1 MRKLR
6 LKRTKLFSCY
16 RKSYRFL
23 LRCIKSVLIIIFL
36 YFVVILIGLIPINN
50 NFQASADGI
59 EIHFVSSSVHADIIL
74 PINTD
79 TIKWDQ
85 EFASNSFASEMSS
98 AKWIAFGW
106 GDRGFFTQTPTWA
119 DLKFSTAVKALL
131 LPSEACMRVY
141 FFANQF
147 LPENVTSV
155 RISVT
160 QYEQLVEYIKSSF
173 RRTKDGNIIIIPDV
187 TYGFNNAFFEAHGT
201 YNCFNTCNSWIGR
214 TMQYAGIR
222 TAWFTP
228 LPKTFLFYL
237 PK

>member
-1 MRKLR
+1 
-6 LKRTKLFSCY
+6 
-16 RKSYRFL
+16 
-23 LRCIKSVLIIIFL
+23 
-36 YFVVILIGLIPINN
+36 
-50 NFQASADGI
+50 
-59 EIHFVSSSVHADIIL
+59 
-74 PINTD
+74 
-79 TIKWDQ
+79 
-85 EFASNSFASEMSS
+85 
-98 AKWIAFGW
+98 
-106 GDRGFFTQTPTWA
+106 
-119 DLKFSTAVKALL
+119 
-131 LPSEACMRVY
+131 MRVY

-187 TYGFNNAFFEAHGT
+187 AYGFNDAFFEAHGT
-201 YNCFNTCNSWIGR
+201 YNFFNTCNSWIGR
-214 TMQYAGIR
+214 TMKYAGIR